1 MQVCIILKGGVGVKR
16 GYIRVST
23 LQQRTDRQEEQLK
36 NEVDIMY
43 VDKASGSTREGRIE
57 LEKLLDDL
65 MVGDEVI
72 ILSIDRLARST
83 LDLLNIV
90 DEIRNRGASLRSLH
104 ESWLNTR
111 DDNPYSSFMLTI
123 MAGLAQ
129 MEREQNNIRVR
140 EGIKIAR
147 QRSVRFGRPS
157 VDQLRVEHAIELYD
171 QGNHTVKEI
180 ERLTGIS
187 KSTLYRRL
195 KGRDD

>member
-90 DEIRNRGASLRSLH
+90 DEIRNRGVSLRSLH

-147 QRSVRFGRPS
+147 QRGVKFGRPS